1 MKKFDTINVIP
12 FIDIMLVLL
21 AIVLAT
27 ASFISQGKIEVNV
40 PKSQSKVKVKQDD
53 LAELIT
59 INKDGEFFYKDKPI
73 TIESLDET
81 LSKLGEERKITIKID
96 AETNF
101 QNFVR
106 VTDLLTKY
114 GLKKVTVVTSPVSK
128 GSEKSSTDS
137 PSATTSSVTAT
148 PAVGQ

>member
-59 INKDGEFFYKDKPI
+59 ITKDGEFFYKDKPI
-73 TIESLDET
+73 TIELLDET
-81 LSKLGEERKITIKID
+81 LSKVGEERKITIKID
-96 AETNF
+96 AEANF

-114 GLKKVTVVTSPVSK
+114 SLKKVTVVTSPVGK
-128 GSEKSSTDS
+128 GSDTGKTDS
-137 PSATTSSVTAT
+137 ATATTVTPSV
-148 PAVGQ
+148 AVGQ

>member
-73 TIESLDET
+73 TIELLDET

-96 AETNF
+96 AEANF
-101 QNFVR
+101 QNFVS

-128 GSEKSSTDS
+128 GSDKANIDN
-137 PSATTSSVTAT
+137 PSETTTAT
-148 PAVGQ
+148 PSVGQ

>member
-40 PKSQSKVKVKQDD
+40 PQSQTKVKVQQDD

-59 INKDGEFFYKDKPI
+59 ITKDGTFFYQDKMI
-73 TIESLDET
+73 TLVALDET
-81 LSKLGEERKITIKID
+81 LGKMTAERKITIKID
-96 AETNF
+96 AQTDF
-101 QNFVR
+101 QQFVR
-106 VTDLLTKY
+106 ITDLLTKY
-114 GLKKVTVVTSPVSK
+114 SLKKVTVITTPGTADSSEVSQDK
-128 GSEKSSTDS
+128 
-137 PSATTSSVTAT
+137 
-148 PAVGQ
+148 Q

>member
-1 MKKFDTINVIP
+1 MKKFDSINVIP

-40 PKSQSKVKVKQDD
+40 PQSQSKVKVKQDD

-59 INKDGEFFYKDKPI
+59 ITKDGEFFYQDKII
-73 TIESLDET
+73 TIEALDET
-81 LSKLGEERKITIKID
+81 LAKMGEDRKITIKID
-96 AETNF
+96 AETDF
-101 QNFVR
+101 QQFVK

-114 GLKKVTVVTSPVSK
+114 SLKKVTVITSPTQESGNQSK
-128 GSEKSSTDS
+128 TPQTEVTISKSHQGS
-137 PSATTSSVTAT
+137 
-148 PAVGQ
+148 

>member
-1 MKKFDTINVIP
+1 MKKFDSINVIP

-40 PKSQSKVKVKQDD
+40 PQSQSKVKVKQDD

-59 INKDGEFFYKDKPI
+59 ITKDGEFFYQDKII
-73 TIESLDET
+73 TIEALDKT
-81 LSKLGEERKITIKID
+81 LEKMGKERKITIKID
-96 AETNF
+96 AETDF
-101 QNFVR
+101 QQFVK

-114 GLKKVTVVTSPVSK
+114 SLKKVTVITSPTQESGNQSK
-128 GSEKSSTDS
+128 TPQTEVTISKSHQGS
-137 PSATTSSVTAT
+137 
-148 PAVGQ
+148 

>member
-59 INKDGEFFYKDKPI
+59 INKAGEFFYQDKAI
-73 TIESLDET
+73 TLEALDET
-81 LSKLGEERKITIKID
+81 LSKIDQEHKITIKID

-101 QNFVR
+101 QQFVR

-114 GLKKVTVVTSPVSK
+114 GLKKVTVVTSPIAK
-128 GSEKSSTDS
+128 GGKNANSTA
-137 PSATTSSVTAT
+137 PTSVETV
-148 PAVGQ
+148 PMGQ

>member
-27 ASFISQGKIEVNV
+27 ASFIHQGKIEVSV
-40 PKSQSKVKVKQDD
+40 PQSQSKVKVQQDD

-59 INKDGEFFYKDKPI
+59 ITKDEKFYYQDKNI
-73 TIESLDET
+73 TLEA
-81 LSKLGEERKITIKID
+81 LGNVLQQMDKAHKITIKID
-96 AETNF
+96 AETDF
-101 QNFVR
+101 QQFVH

-114 GLKKVTVVTSPVSK
+114 QLEKVTVITTPRTK
-128 GSEKSSTDS
+128 NAGNNTTQDS
-137 PSATTSSVTAT
+137 P
-148 PAVGQ
+148 